1 MATRSSVFVGVD
13 ISKKSLEVATH
24 NGNSLRNFSNDDKG
38 IPQLIASMLELKP
51 VLVVVEATGG
61 YEQALVHALHQAA
74 IPVAVVFPKL
84 IKNFARARGLVAKT
98 DKLDARNIA
107 LFGFSLNPRPT
118 PPVSSPRDRLAA
130 LVDRRRQIVNLIKV
144 EKNRLI
150 QASPDM
156 QPYFQNH
163 LEWLKEEDRNLSSE
177 IRLLIENQPEMRAKS
192 EIVQSATGIGMV
204 TASTLVAELSE
215 LGTLDRKKI
224 SALVG
229 VAPLNND
236 SGKKHGKRRI
246 HGGRRE
252 VRSALYM
259 ATLVAVR
266 YNPVIKAF
274 YEHLLAKNKEK
285 KVALI
290 ACMRKMITILN
301 AMVRDNQPFRY
312 QSSMA

>member
-24 NGNSLRNFSNDDKG
+24 NGNSLSNFSNNPEG
-38 IPQLIASMLELKP
+38 IPQLIALLLELKP

-61 YEQALVHALHQAA
+61 YEQALVHALHQAS

-107 LFGFSLNPRPT
+107 FFGFSLNPRPT

-130 LVDRRRQIVNLIKV
+130 LVDRRRQIVNMIKV
-144 EKNRLI
+144 EKNRLKM
-150 QASPDM
+150 ASSDM
-156 QPYFQNH
+156 QPSFQDH
-163 LEWLKEEDRNLSSE
+163 LEWLIEEDHNLSSE
-177 IRLLIENQPEMRAKS
+177 IRLLIENQPEMKAKS
-192 EIVQSATGIGMV
+192 EIVQSATGIGIV

-215 LGTLDRKKI
+215 LGALDRKKI

-274 YEHLLAKNKEK
+274 YERLLARNKEK

>member
-1 MATRSSVFVGVD
+1 MATRSSFFVGVD

-24 NGNSLRNFSNDDKG
+24 NGNSLRNFSNDGEG
-38 IPQLIASMLELKP
+38 IPRLLALLLEIKP

-61 YEQALVHALHQAA
+61 YEQALVHALHQAS

-84 IKNFARARGLVAKT
+84 IKNFARARELVAKT

-130 LVDRRRQIVNLIKV
+130 LVDRRRQIVNMIKV
-144 EKNRLI
+144 EKNRLKI
-150 QASPDM
+150 ASPDM
-156 QPYFQNH
+156 QPSFQDH
-163 LEWLKEEDRNLSSE
+163 LEWLIEEDRNLSSE
-177 IRLLIENQPEMRAKS
+177 IRLLIENQPEMKVKS
-192 EIVQSATGIGMV
+192 NIVQSATGIGMV

-215 LGTLDRKKI
+215 LGALDRKKI

-274 YEHLLAKNKEK
+274 YERLLARNKEK

-301 AMVRDNQPFRY
+301 AMVRDNQPFRF
-312 QSSMA
+312 QASMA

>member
-24 NGNSLRNFSNDDKG
+24 NGNSLQNFSNDDEG
-38 IPQLIASMLELKP
+38 IPRLITLLLEIKP

-61 YEQALVHALHQAA
+61 YEQALVHALHLVS

-107 LFGFSLNPRPT
+107 LFGFSINPRPT

-130 LVDRRRQIVNLIKV
+130 LVDRRRQIVNMIKV
-144 EKNRLI
+144 EKNRLM
-150 QASPDM
+150 QASLDM

-163 LEWLKEEDRNLSSE
+163 LEWLKEEDCNLSSE
-177 IRLLIENQPEMRAKS
+177 IRLLIENQPEMKAKS
-192 EIVQSATGIGMV
+192 EIVQSAAGIGMV

-236 SGKKHGKRRI
+236 SGKKRGKRRI

-252 VRSALYM
+252 VRSVLYM

-274 YEHLLAKNKEK
+274 YEHLLARNKEK
-285 KVALI
+285 KVALV

-312 QSSMA
+312 QASMA

>member
-24 NGNSLRNFSNDDKG
+24 NGNSLRNFSNDGEG
-38 IPQLIASMLELKP
+38 IPRLLALLLEIKP
-51 VLVVVEATGG
+51 VLVVVDATGG
-61 YEQALVHALHQAA
+61 YEQALVHALHQAS

-130 LVDRRRQIVNLIKV
+130 LVDRRRQIVNMIKV
-144 EKNRLI
+144 EKNRLKI
-150 QASPDM
+150 ASPDI
-156 QPYFQNH
+156 QPSFQDH
-163 LEWLKEEDRNLSSE
+163 LEWLIEEDRNLSSE
-177 IRLLIENQPEMRAKS
+177 IRLLIENQPEMKAKS
-192 EIVQSATGIGMV
+192 KIVQSATGIGMV

-215 LGTLDRKKI
+215 LGALDRKKI

-229 VAPLNND
+229 VVPLNND

-274 YEHLLAKNKEK
+274 YERLLARNKEK

-301 AMVRDNQPFRY
+301 AMVRDNQPFRF
-312 QSSMA
+312 QASMA